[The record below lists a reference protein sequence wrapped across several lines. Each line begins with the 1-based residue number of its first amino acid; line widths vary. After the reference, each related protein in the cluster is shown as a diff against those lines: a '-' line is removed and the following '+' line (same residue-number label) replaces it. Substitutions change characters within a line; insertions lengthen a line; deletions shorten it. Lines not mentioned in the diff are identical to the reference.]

1 MEHTILIAE
10 DDVDIAGLLRIY
22 LENSGYGVLIAE
34 NGVEALELLR
44 QHRVSLAILDVMM
57 PKMDGF
63 TLTEEIRKISNLP
76 LIILSAKGKEEDRV
90 HGLEIG
96 ADIYMTKP
104 FQPGELVAQVQAS
117 LRRFYQLGSNVP
129 GEAEPVKRLRVG
141 DLCVDLEHF
150 TLSRNGL
157 PVPVTSAELK
167 ILLKMMKFPGRVFTK
182 AQLYQAVSGEEG
194 MKGDDS
200 TMMVHISNLREKIE
214 DDPKHPI
221 YIKTIRGIGY
231 KFDGKER
238 TEKES

>member
-1 MEHTILIAE
+1 MEHKILVAE
-10 DDVDIAGLLRIY
+10 DDADIAGLLRIY

-44 QHRVSLAILDVMM
+44 QNRVSLAILDVMM

-63 TLTEEIRKISNLP
+63 TLTGEIRKISNIP

-117 LRRFYQLGSNVP
+117 LRRFYQLGGNATGD
-129 GEAEPVKRLRVG
+129 GETVKRLRIG
-141 DLCVDLEHF
+141 DLCIDLEHF

-157 PVPVTSAELK
+157 PIPVTATELK
-167 ILLKMMKFPGRVFTK
+167 ILLKMMKSPGRVFTK
-182 AQLYQAVSGEEG
+182 SQLYQAITGEGG
-194 MKGDDS
+194 MKSDDN

-214 DDPKHPI
+214 EDPRRPQ

-231 KFDGKER
+231 KFDGKE
-238 TEKES
+238 KNES

>member
-10 DDVDIAGLLRIY
+10 DDTDIAGLLRIY

-34 NGVEALELLR
+34 NGVEALEILQ
-44 QHRVSLAILDVMM
+44 QHQEISLAILDVMM

-63 TLTEEIRKISNLP
+63 TLTGEIRKISNIP
-76 LIILSAKGKEEDRV
+76 LIILSAKAKEEDRV

-104 FQPGELVAQVQAS
+104 FQPGELVAQAQAS
-117 LRRFYQLGSNVP
+117 LRRFYKLGGNVSAE
-129 GEAEPVKRLRVG
+129 GEPVKRLCIG
-141 DLCVDLEHF
+141 DLCADLEHF
-150 TLSRNGL
+150 TLSQNGM
-157 PVPVTSAELK
+157 PIPVTATELK
-167 ILLKMMKFPGRVFTK
+167 ILLKMMKSPGRVSTK
-182 AQLYQAVSGEEG
+182 AQLYQAINGEDG
-194 MKGDDS
+194 VRSDDN

-214 DDPKHPI
+214 EDPKHPK

-238 TEKES
+238 NET

>member
-1 MEHTILIAE
+1 MEHKILVAE
-10 DDVDIAGLLRIY
+10 DDADIAGLLRIY
-22 LENSGYGVLIAE
+22 LENSGYSVLIAE

-44 QHRVSLAILDVMM
+44 QNRVSLAILDVMM

-63 TLTEEIRKISNLP
+63 TLTGEIRKISNIP

-117 LRRFYQLGSNVP
+117 LRRFYQLGGNATTD
-129 GEAEPVKRLRVG
+129 GETVKRLRIG
-141 DLCVDLEHF
+141 DLCIDLEHF

-157 PVPVTSAELK
+157 PIPVTATELK
-167 ILLKMMKFPGRVFTK
+167 ILLKMMKSPGRVFTK
-182 AQLYQAVSGEEG
+182 SQLYQAITGEDG
-194 MKGDDS
+194 MKSDDN

-214 DDPKHPI
+214 EDPRHPQ

-231 KFDGKER
+231 KFDGKE
-238 TEKES
+238 KNES